1 MVAFATSN
9 VHVAFASQPFDS
21 YRTKFH
27 ANPKHACMIKP
38 AGLAPEQSSC
48 SIVFVWWIAQPVP
61 QWCAGTCC
69 MHSSVVCY
77 KAPNPQL
84 ASQLATAINR
94 LRNQFIH

>member
-1 MVAFATSN
+1 MIASLAGNADVVAFATSN

-48 SIVFVWWIAQPVP
+48 SIVLFGGLLSPYPSGAQAHVA
-61 QWCAGTCC
+61 CTAA
-69 MHSSVVCY
+69 SSVT
-77 KAPNPQL
+77 KHPTP
-84 ASQLATAINR
+84 S
-94 LRNQFIH
+94 